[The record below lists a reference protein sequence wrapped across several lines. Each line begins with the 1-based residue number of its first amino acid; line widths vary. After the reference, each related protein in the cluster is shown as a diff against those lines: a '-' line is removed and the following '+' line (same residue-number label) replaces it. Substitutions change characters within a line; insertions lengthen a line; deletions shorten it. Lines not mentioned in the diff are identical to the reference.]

1 MENVGFV
8 NTSTKDVLIVQE
20 SQNLN
25 YGKGMRVMEIQEII
39 QALEDSKK
47 TLDQLT
53 IQLANASKE
62 RNTKELEYNK
72 RIQVEIEKA
81 RQEGIQATLIKDV
94 VKSRLAELMFEL
106 NMATSKETFLN
117 NRLKDERE
125 NSKILITL
133 LSFKKEE
140 MKLI

>member
-1 MENVGFV
+1 
-8 NTSTKDVLIVQE
+8 
-20 SQNLN
+20 
-25 YGKGMRVMEIQEII
+25 MEIQEII

-47 TLDQLT
+47 TIDQLT

-81 RQEGIQATLIKDV
+81 RQEGIQATLIKDI

-106 NMATSKETFLN
+106 NMAASKETFFY
-117 NRLKDERE
+117 NRLKDERANIE
-125 NSKILITL
+125 ILRTI
-133 LSFKKEE
+133 LSYQKEQI
-140 MKLI
+140 KLV